1 MIYINSM
8 TYKIE
13 QKIKKLLETHRRGVP
28 FLSTWMVEQGISP
41 PLQQH
46 YAKSGWLESIG
57 RGAFQKFGDQVN
69 WLGAVYALQIQAQL
83 NIHVG
88 GLTALS
94 LYGREHYLRFGT
106 HRSYTFSTNLRKL
119 PSWYLKYPW
128 EVNICHSCTKFLPD
142 GLAITAYPEGNFQVR
157 ISSAERAF
165 LECLYLAPTH
175 ISYAECYQIFE
186 GLVNLRPELLQTLL
200 ENCRSIQVKRVFL
213 YMNDKMKHTWSTF
226 LDSSH
231 VDLGKGVRSLEKGGI
246 FSPQYNLMIPKDLAV
261 L

>member
-1 MIYINSM
+1 MS
-8 TYKIE
+8 TKSE
-13 QKIKKLLETHRRGVP
+13 QKIKYLLDQHHRGVP
-28 FLSTWMVEQGISP
+28 FLSRWMVDQRISLD
-41 PLQQH
+41 LQRR
-46 YAKSGWLESIG
+46 YAKSGWIESIG
-57 RGAFQKFGDQVN
+57 HGVYKRDGDEIS
-69 WLGAVYALQIQAQL
+69 WLGAIYALHEQGKVD
-83 NIHVG
+83 IHVG

-94 LYGREHYLRFGT
+94 LMGKEHYLRFGQNKL
-106 HRSYTFSTNLRKL
+106 YTFSSSLRRL
-119 PSWYLKYPW
+119 PPW
-128 EVNICHSCTKFLPD
+128 SSKQRWGDETYHVYSKFLACD
-142 GLAITAYPEGNFQVR
+142 AGLTVHQEGNFQVR

-213 YMNDKMKHTWSTF
+213 YMNDKMKHTWSAF
-226 LDSSH
+226 LDRSH

-246 FSPQYNLMIPKDLAV
+246 FSPQYNLMIPKDLAA